1 MARYTGNN
9 CRICRRS
16 GEKLYLKSVRCNS
29 PKCAIER
36 RPNPPG
42 QQISRRKRKMS
53 DRGIQLREKQK
64 ARFIYGFMENQFR
77 RLFRASEVQE
87 GPTGQNLL
95 VNLERRLDNV
105 VFRLGLGSSRD
116 QARQLVLHG
125 FLMVNGRKSNIP
137 SHQLSVGD
145 TVAWSPRALKS
156 KYYKN
161 LQEME
166 PGPIPG
172 WLSSDRATNESKVLS
187 LPKIEDIGPLFNE
200 KSIVE
205 YYSR

>member
-1 MARYTGNN
+1 MARYTGKN

-16 GEKLYLKSVRCNS
+16 GEKLYLKSGRCTT

-42 QQISRRKRKMS
+42 QQLSRRRKIS

-77 RLFRASEVQE
+77 RVFRAAEIQE

-105 VFRLGLGSSRD
+105 VFRFGFGGSRD

-125 FLMVNGRKSNIP
+125 FFLANGRKCDIP
-137 SHQLSVGD
+137 SRLLNVGD
-145 TVAWSPRALKS
+145 TLAWSPRALKS

-161 LQEME
+161 LQETE
-166 PGPIPG
+166 PRPIPG
-172 WLSSDRATNESKVLS
+172 WLSSDRETNQAKILS
-187 LPKIEDIGPLFNE
+187 LPKIEDIGSIFNE